1 MPDVEELVIE
11 GDNGSPDV
19 CGIEFRPCPFS
30 LGGVLRLSEET
41 IIGELL
47 GGGGG
52 GLLAR
57 VDGCGVLLCD
67 TEHFRSLSKLPW
79 LSFDSEW
86 ELEDDGEGDALH
98 IVVRFRCF
106 VL

>member
-19 CGIEFRPCPFS
+19 CGAEFGPCPLS
-30 LGGVLRLSEET
+30 LGGVVRLSEET
-41 IIGELL
+41 VIGLLL

-57 VDGCGVLLCD
+57 AGGCGVLLCD
-67 TEHFRSLSKLPW
+67 AEPFRSLSK

-86 ELEDDGEGDALH
+86 ELEDDGE
-98 IVVRFRCF
+98 
-106 VL
+106 

>member
-1 MPDVEELVIE
+1 MPDVEELVIN

-19 CGIEFRPCPFS
+19 CGIEFGPCPFS
-30 LGGVLRLSEET
+30 LGGVVRLSEET
-41 IIGELL
+41 VMGLLL

-57 VDGCGVLLCD
+57 AGGCGVLLCD

-86 ELEDDGEGDALH
+86 ELEDDGE
-98 IVVRFRCF
+98 
-106 VL
+106 

>member
-1 MPDVEELVIE
+1 MPDVEVLVIE

-19 CGIEFRPCPFS
+19 CGIWLGPCPFS
-30 LGGVLRLSEET
+30 LGGVVRLSEE
-41 IIGELL
+41 IVIGLLL

-57 VDGCGVLLCD
+57 AGGCGVLLCN
-67 TEHFRSLSKLPW
+67 TEHFCSLSKLPW

-86 ELEDDGEGDALH
+86 ELEDDGE
-98 IVVRFRCF
+98 
-106 VL
+106 

>member
-1 MPDVEELVIE
+1 MHDVEELLIE

-19 CGIEFRPCPFS
+19 CGIEFGPCPFS
-30 LGGVLRLSEET
+30 FGGVVRLSEET
-41 IIGELL
+41 IIGLLL

-52 GLLAR
+52 GLFTR
-57 VDGCGVLLCD
+57 VGGCGVLPCD
-67 TEHFRSLSKLPW
+67 TEHFRSLAKSPW

-86 ELEDDGEGDALH
+86 ELEDDGEGDALY

>member
-19 CGIEFRPCPFS
+19 CGIEFGPCPLG
-30 LGGVLRLSEET
+30 LGGVVRLSEET
-41 IIGELL
+41 IIGLLL

-52 GLLAR
+52 GLLAKAG
-57 VDGCGVLLCD
+57 GCGVLPCD
-67 TEHFRSLSKLPW
+67 TEQFRSVSKFPW

-86 ELEDDGEGDALH
+86 ELEDDGE
-98 IVVRFRCF
+98 
-106 VL
+106 

>member
-19 CGIEFRPCPFS
+19 CGIEFGPYPFN
-30 LGGVLRLSEET
+30 LGGVVRLSEET
-41 IIGELL
+41 IIGLLL

-57 VDGCGVLLCD
+57 VGGCGVLHSCWIM
-67 TEHFRSLSKLPW
+67 KLNIRIYIQIYC
-79 LSFDSEW
+79 LMN
-86 ELEDDGEGDALH
+86 
-98 IVVRFRCF
+98 
-106 VL
+106 

>member
-1 MPDVEELVIE
+1 MPDDEELVIE

-19 CGIEFRPCPFS
+19 CGIEFGPCPFS

-41 IIGELL
+41 VIGLLL

-57 VDGCGVLLCD
+57 VADCGVLLCD
-67 TEHFRSLSKLPW
+67 TEHFRSLSKLAW

-86 ELEDDGEGDALH
+86 ELEDDGEGDALY
-98 IVVRFRCF
+98 IVVRFRYF